1 LLDKYLTY
9 KFFEE
14 NGIPSVPTYND
25 IDKVI
30 EDLEHFKLD
39 FPLIVKPIRGSASVG
54 IHKVTSIKELKMF
67 QDMSDEIVVQP
78 FISGEEFGVD
88 CYIDLITNEVTN
100 IFIKRKI

>member
-1 LLDKYLTY
+1 M
-9 KFFEE
+9 
-14 NGIPSVPTYND
+14 
-25 IDKVI
+25 VI